1 MKTDSIWKDN
11 KTLPEMGKLIVNK
24 NKECGK
30 FWPES
35 GGGIVYFSSNTCD
48 FNKFGEWCYLD
59 DLLEQ
64 SSKIERLEKELS
76 GIENKIKHAKS

>member
-1 MKTDSIWKDN
+1 MNTDSIWKDN

-35 GGGIVYFSSNTCD
+35 GGGMVYYSSNTCD
-48 FNKFGEWCYLD
+48 FNVLVNGVILTTCYPNQP
-59 DLLEQ
+59 E
-64 SSKIERLEKELS
+64 
-76 GIENKIKHAKS
+76 